1 MSKLISARRNPRT
14 PILLIRAKNG
24 VILAFRGTLTL
35 PISPGKAR
43 HNGLVKE
50 AIDNFNVAVLKAFES
65 YLRDWANN
73 VVAFAD
79 ERDRHAGFDH
89 SWQELKE
96 HLKIDCGPGAAE
108 ACSKFRSFITA
119 MGASDQQLFLTG
131 HSKGGA
137 LATLASLDMP
147 EFFEHAPQTTVYTF
161 AAPKSL
167 SQEGAANAANAT
179 ADLWRFEDERDVV
192 PTLPMDSTGF
202 PVTLDVPL
210 TEWKMAP
217 YAHVGRRVL
226 FRENEKPAIFPEPVN
241 GLDPPGDLKRLKAIL
256 RGGAEPA
263 ANNSIEEKGLLRRIL
278 SAGADGCR
286 RFLDTHFSVFSSV
299 QAMTR
304 AGERRSRDRA
314 GKRKP
319 PKRASSFLESPT
331 QREKSS
337 GDMAS
342 GAACCIRRSETGL
355 PHLVAIHWHQEFDR
369 VVERRT
375 WRQDVA
381 TDLQVPPVQRA
392 LDPVENKGDAPF
404 RSLDAHLH
412 EALKEGRA
420 VEIED
425 AGERLDTDGPGVEP
439 CDPTPE
445 RLLPQRH
452 LRLHLRAK
460 LVCARI
466 EGPVGNVWLFR
477 KVEGRADAEVSAAAA
492 IDKVVHRARRAV
504 AADFFFVI
512 LEVMGVAGHGDFHI
526 AARQE
531 AIERGKVA

>member
-1 MSKLISARRNPRT
+1 MRKPFSWICGILAVLASQPANSATSAAASGPDFNLAYVLATASYCAYAVGAIDSDGERLADQGRQRASDCLTAAVAADPSRLAALKVEVADVEAYFSPAKPQNAY
-14 PILLIRAKNG
+14 LLIRAKNG
-24 VILAFRGTLTL
+24 VIIAFRGTLTL

-43 HNGLVKE
+43 HNGLVRE

-119 MGASDQQLFLTG
+119 MGADQQLFLTG

-192 PTLPMDSTGF
+192 PTLPLDRTGF

-226 FRENEKPAIFPEPVN
+226 FHENEKPELFPEPAN

-256 RGGAEPA
+256 RGSAEPT
-263 ANNSIEEKGLLRRIL
+263 ANTSIEEKGLLRRIL
-278 SAGADGCR
+278 FAGADGCR

-299 QAMTR
+299 QAMAR
-304 AGERRSRDRA
+304 AGERAQPGPRGEEETAKNFFFSGVSNA
-314 GKRKP
+314 EGEILWGYGQWCSLLYP
-319 PKRASSFLESPT
+319 PK
-331 QREKSS
+331 
-337 GDMAS
+337 
-342 GAACCIRRSETGL
+342 
-355 PHLVAIHWHQEFDR
+355 
-369 VVERRT
+369 
-375 WRQDVA
+375 
-381 TDLQVPPVQRA
+381 
-392 LDPVENKGDAPF
+392 
-404 RSLDAHLH
+404 
-412 EALKEGRA
+412 
-420 VEIED
+420 
-425 AGERLDTDGPGVEP
+425 
-439 CDPTPE
+439 
-445 RLLPQRH
+445 
-452 LRLHLRAK
+452 
-460 LVCARI
+460 
-466 EGPVGNVWLFR
+466 
-477 KVEGRADAEVSAAAA
+477 
-492 IDKVVHRARRAV
+492 
-504 AADFFFVI
+504 
-512 LEVMGVAGHGDFHI
+512 
-526 AARQE
+526 
-531 AIERGKVA
+531 

>member
-1 MSKLISARRNPRT
+1 MRKPFSWICGILAVLASQPANSATSAAASGPDLNLAYVLATASYCAYAVGAIDSDGERLADQGRQRAFDCLMAAVEADPSRLAALKVEDANVEAYFSPAK
-14 PILLIRAKNG
+14 PQNAYLLIHAKNG

-108 ACSKFRSFITA
+108 ACSKFRSFIAA
-119 MGASDQQLFLTG
+119 MGANQQLLLTG

-137 LATLASLDMP
+137 LATLAALDIP
-147 EFFEHAPQTTVYTF
+147 ELFEQTPKTTVYTF

-167 SQEGAANAANAT
+167 SQEGAANAASAT

-192 PTLPMDSTGF
+192 PTLPMDSSAF

-210 TEWKMAP
+210 TEWKMTP

-226 FRENEKPAIFPEPVN
+226 FHENEKPELFREPTN

-256 RGGAEPA
+256 RGSAEPA
-263 ANNSIEEKGLLRRIL
+263 ANTSIEEKGLLRRIL

-299 QAMTR
+299 QAMAR
-304 AGERRSRDRA
+304 AGERAQPGPGGDEEAAKKSFFFSGVSNA
-314 GKRKP
+314 EGEILWGYGQWCGLLYP
-319 PKRASSFLESPT
+319 PK
-331 QREKSS
+331 
-337 GDMAS
+337 
-342 GAACCIRRSETGL
+342 
-355 PHLVAIHWHQEFDR
+355 
-369 VVERRT
+369 
-375 WRQDVA
+375 
-381 TDLQVPPVQRA
+381 
-392 LDPVENKGDAPF
+392 
-404 RSLDAHLH
+404 
-412 EALKEGRA
+412 
-420 VEIED
+420 
-425 AGERLDTDGPGVEP
+425 
-439 CDPTPE
+439 
-445 RLLPQRH
+445 
-452 LRLHLRAK
+452 
-460 LVCARI
+460 
-466 EGPVGNVWLFR
+466 
-477 KVEGRADAEVSAAAA
+477 
-492 IDKVVHRARRAV
+492 
-504 AADFFFVI
+504 
-512 LEVMGVAGHGDFHI
+512 
-526 AARQE
+526 
-531 AIERGKVA
+531 